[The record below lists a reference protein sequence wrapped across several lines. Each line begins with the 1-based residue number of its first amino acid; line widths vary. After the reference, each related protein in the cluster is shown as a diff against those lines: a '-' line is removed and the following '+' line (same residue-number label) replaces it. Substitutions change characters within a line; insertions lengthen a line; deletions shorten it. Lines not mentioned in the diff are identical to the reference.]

1 MKKIQITDLT
11 LCDTQSDTEVCLG
24 FKEKIAIAKQLDRMN
39 VDCIDFGKINNPKT
53 DPLLIETV
61 APLLKHSA
69 ISLTIGLEQTENE
82 IVCKAVA
89 AAKNPRLKLSVPV
102 STVGM
107 EYLSHKKPSVMTEL
121 AGNVIRD
128 CAEKVPYIEFCA
140 EDASRAEH
148 DFLISIIKTA
158 IDAGASQI
166 TLCDS
171 ACAMLPSETSRFISD
186 IINEIPEI
194 KDKCLTYVC
203 PDRIHMAVAGS
214 FAAVEAGACGI
225 KTCASGDKYAS
236 LLAVSEFLRS
246 RGDSMGITSS
256 LDCTVVST
264 SIKNINHTI
273 KYKTDIFA
281 EKSENSEAVDESN
294 ISLDK
299 SDDITSVS
307 SAVKKLGYDLS
318 PEDEAKVFEA
328 FVRVAEKKKVNA
340 RELEAIVATSA
351 MQVPSTYRL
360 VSFLTNSGNVISA
373 SAHICLEKDGVK
385 CEGITVGDGPIDASF
400 MAIEQIVGHHY
411 ELDDFQIQSVTE
423 GHEAMG
429 NALVR
434 LRSGGKIYSG
444 NGISTD
450 IIGASIHAYLNA
462 LNKIIYEEAE
472 K

>member
-1 MKKIQITDLT
+1 MKKIHITDLT
-11 LCDTQSDTEVCLG
+11 LCDAQSDADFCLG

-39 VDCIDFGKINNPKT
+39 VDCIDFGKIVNPKT

-61 APLLKHSA
+61 APLLKNSA
-69 ISLTIGLEQTENE
+69 ISLTIGLDEAEND
-82 IVCKAVA
+82 IVCKAASAV
-89 AAKNPRLKLSVPV
+89 KNPRLRLSVPV

-107 EYLSHKKPSVMTEL
+107 EYLSHKKPAAMTE
-121 AGNVIRD
+121 AVGNIIRQ
-128 CAEKVPYIEFCA
+128 CSQKINYIEFCA

-148 DFLISIIKTA
+148 DFLITVIKTA
-158 IDAGASQI
+158 IEAGASQI
-166 TLCDS
+166 SLCDS
-171 ACAMLPSETSRFISD
+171 ACAMLPSETERFISD
-186 IINEIPEI
+186 IINGIPEI
-194 KDKCLTYVC
+194 KEKNLTYVC

-214 FAAVEAGACGI
+214 FAAIEAGACGI
-225 KTCASGDKYAS
+225 KTCAYGGRYAS
-236 LLAVSEFLRS
+236 LLAISEFLRS
-246 RGDSMGITSS
+246 RGDSLGITSG

-273 KYKTDIFA
+273 KYKTDILA
-281 EKSENSEAVDESN
+281 EKSENSESIDENS

-318 PEDEAKVFEA
+318 PEDEAKVYEA

-360 VSFLTNSGNVISA
+360 VSYLTNSGNVISA
-373 SAHICLEKDGVK
+373 SAHICLEKDGEK
-385 CEGITVGDGPIDASF
+385 YEGITVGDGPIDASF
-400 MAIEQIVGHHY
+400 MAIEQIIGHHY

-472 K
+472 R